1 LLVLKINTME
11 NNNNIVLFDSTE
23 IKFSYNRKVKGIN
36 VVFKWQPPSN
46 KWTDLKNR
54 VLYWELIFKNKKTN
68 KSVSI
73 TEGGNI
79 VVE

>member
-1 LLVLKINTME
+1 ME
-11 NNNNIVLFDSTE
+11 NNNNIVLFDAGE
-23 IKFSYNRKVKGIN
+23 IKFSDSRQKKGMNEI
-36 VVFKWQPPSN
+36 FKWQPPSN
-46 KWTDLKNR
+46 RWTHLTNR
-54 VLYWELIFKNKKTN
+54 IMYWELIFKNEKTN